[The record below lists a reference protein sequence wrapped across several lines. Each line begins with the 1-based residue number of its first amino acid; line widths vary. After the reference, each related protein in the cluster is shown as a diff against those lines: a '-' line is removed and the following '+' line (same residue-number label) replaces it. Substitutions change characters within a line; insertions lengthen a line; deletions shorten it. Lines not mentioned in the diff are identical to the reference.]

1 MTVSTTFRRGAAGW
15 EIDTPLDVLV
25 SNVSGH
31 VKINQPNL
39 HKKILLS
46 LFRFAF
52 DLDKNLCHHTLSLD
66 SKKRYFSLS
75 SSYLSCAFEYPVFN
89 DIFLTPDDMATGNLV
104 SGAAPVQREVIKEF
118 SKGSNIT
125 FCFCILNTTV
135 DDRYIRY
142 GSNTP
147 GGSKTLQNLQKRHL

>member
-1 MTVSTTFRRGAAGW
+1 MIVDKRHQTFDDSVYNFSPRSGGL

-66 SKKRYFSLS
+66 SKERYFSLS

-104 SGAAPVQREVIKEF
+104 SGAAPVPER
-118 SKGSNIT
+118 S
-125 FCFCILNTTV
+125 
-135 DDRYIRY
+135 Y
-142 GSNTP
+142 
-147 GGSKTLQNLQKRHL
+147 KRIF